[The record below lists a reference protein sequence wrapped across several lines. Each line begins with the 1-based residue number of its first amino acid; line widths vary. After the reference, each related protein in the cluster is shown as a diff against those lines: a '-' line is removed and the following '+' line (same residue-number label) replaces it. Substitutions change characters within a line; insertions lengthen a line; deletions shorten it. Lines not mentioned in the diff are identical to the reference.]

1 VRAYFSNRWILVAIS
16 LLFTA
21 QAQEQAGITEA
32 WDKLLG
38 NTPAQARPAADP
50 HERDFLDHF
59 YLESRSQFTRQQI
72 GFTGQPTI
80 TGFTQMLPG
89 PFPGPFEPSSNT
101 ISQSLSFGTRGWLS
115 PRISTDFSLRYVQDL
130 TRVDSGSPTLSILET
145 FAGNRKIELTEA
157 VVSINGLP
165 SDGAFAGTNL
175 RIGRQYVW
183 GADLAA
189 FDGASFAIN
198 RQDYS
203 LTLFG
208 GRRFTYFGDPVQ
220 RALGGGSLAVRLGP
234 NTSLDYDTLFYI
246 RGSHALRFRRR
257 FGSSWLLHSGL
268 RFVGSAPVDYTAQV
282 LYQSPKTAFRLSFA
296 QKLTDKDYI
305 YDYTSSARDKD
316 PYNTLARLNL
326 GPLSPY
332 SQVVLDA
339 RRRLFP
345 RLGVG
350 AAVWIRR
357 LNDSRDQGPFE
368 TSFEDYRLNAQ
379 AFLPRRTE
387 LDLEFHQRHSDRLSP
402 LTETTFD
409 DVSQTGETR
418 VQDFTAELRRSF
430 GEGRLTLSAGGFYR
444 RIRIQDRYLGTQNS
458 EEKGLLGASSLRLD
472 SRTRVSFDYSLDNDF
487 YLFRPSIGNAQIFR
501 LGLWWKY

>member
-1 VRAYFSNRWILVAIS
+1 MLFPIC
-16 LLFTA
+16 LLFAA
-21 QAQEQAGITEA
+21 QAQEQPDITQA

-38 NTPAQARPAADP
+38 NAPTQAQPAVDP
-50 HERDFLDHF
+50 GRKDFLDHF
-59 YLESRSQFTRQQI
+59 YLESRTQFTRQQI

-80 TGFTQMLPG
+80 TGFTDVLPG
-89 PFPGPFEPSSNT
+89 VFPGPFEPASNT

-115 PRISTDFSLRYVQDL
+115 PRVSTDFSLRYMQDL
-130 TRVDSGSPTLSILET
+130 TRVDSGSPALSLLET
-145 FAGNRKIELTEA
+145 FPGNRQIQLTEA
-157 VVSINGLP
+157 VVTIIGLP
-165 SDGAFAGTNL
+165 SDGMFAGTNL
-175 RIGRQYVW
+175 RVGRQYAW
-183 GADLAA
+183 GAELAA
-189 FDGASFAIN
+189 FDGASVGIN
-198 RQDYS
+198 RQNYS

-208 GRRFTYFGDPVQ
+208 GRRFTYFGDPQQ
-220 RALGGGSLAVRLGP
+220 RALGGGSLAVRLGS

-246 RGSHALRFRRR
+246 RGSHSLRLRRR
-257 FGSSWLLHSGL
+257 FGSSWLFHTGL

-282 LYQSPKTAFRLSFA
+282 LYQSPKTAVRLSFA

-316 PYNTLARLNL
+316 PYNTLSRLYL

-332 SQVVLDA
+332 SQVVVDA
-339 RRRLFP
+339 RRTLVRH
-345 RLGVG
+345 LGVG

-379 AFLPRRTE
+379 AFLPRRAE

-409 DVSQTGETR
+409 DVNQTGETR
-418 VQDFTAELRRSF
+418 VQDLTAELRRSF

-444 RIRIQDRYLGTQNS
+444 RIRVQDRYLGTQNS
-458 EEKGLLGASSLRLD
+458 QEKGLLGSASFRMD
-472 SRTRVSFDYSLDNDF
+472 SRTRVSFDYSLDSDF
-487 YLFRPSIGNAQIFR
+487 YLFRPSISNAQIFR